1 MPDRR
6 RRTVLTVL
14 VLISLV
20 LVTLDYRGADS
31 GPIAALQR
39 GAGTVFGPLQDGLA
53 TVVRPVGDVLGSIGS
68 LGSLRAQNDRL
79 RSDLDEA
86 RTALQVQAD
95 LERRIAD
102 LEAQLGFAER
112 YELTT
117 TAADVIAAPTRAA
130 FDYSV
135 LIDAGTDAGIRPGM
149 AVVNAAGLVGRVTA
163 ADPRTARVQLITTGG
178 AGLVVQIAETR
189 ARGLLTGAGPE
200 PFSLDLDDPDAE
212 VADGQSVVTYPFE
225 GSSIPGGLPV
235 GVIDGAGPDPRYRFV
250 RPFVDFA
257 RLGVVQ
263 VVLDAPEQPAE
274 LDPDQTYVQDPEA
287 GRPDSPDEP
296 PDPP

>member
-1 MPDRR
+1 MADRR

-14 VLISLV
+14 VLVSLV

-53 TVVRPVGDVLGSIGS
+53 TVVRPVGNVLGAIGS

-95 LERRIAD
+95 LETRIAD
-102 LEAQLGFAER
+102 LEAQLGFAEA

-117 TAADVIAAPTRAA
+117 TAANVIAAPTRAA

-135 LIDAGTDAGIRPGM
+135 LIDAGTDDGIGPGM
-149 AVVNAAGLVGRVTA
+149 AVVNASGLVGRVTA
-163 ADPRTARVQLITTGG
+163 ADPRTARVQLLTTRG
-178 AGLVVQIAETR
+178 AGLAVRTDTG
-189 ARGLLTGAGPE
+189 ARGLLTGSGPE
-200 PFSLDLDDPDAE
+200 PFSLDLDDPEAE
-212 VADGQSVVTYPFE
+212 VADGQAVVTNRFE
-225 GSSIPGGLPV
+225 GSAMPDGLPV
-235 GVIDGAGPDPRYRFV
+235 GVVDGTGPDPRYRFV

-263 VVLDAPEQPAE
+263 VVLDAPEQAAE
-274 LDPDQTYVQDPEA
+274 LDPGRTVVSDPDA
-287 GRPDSPDEP
+287 GRPDSPDDP